1 MVFVQMYSWWKRTWG
16 EVEEEVE
23 LEELLG
29 RAASL
34 ISSIDNVEEI
44 EGIYK
49 IPAAPAARTRFVSAP
64 LLAFPALAAG
74 AIKNGAENSWPR
86 MLVWRFILETFTKEK
101 PFSRIFSQSKRF
113 FL

>member
-16 EVEEEVE
+16 VEEEEVE
-23 LEELLG
+23 LEEVELPLG

-64 LLAFPALAAG
+64 LLALPALAAG
-74 AIKNGAENSWPR
+74 AIKNGAENS
-86 MLVWRFILETFTKEK
+86 
-101 PFSRIFSQSKRF
+101 
-113 FL
+113 